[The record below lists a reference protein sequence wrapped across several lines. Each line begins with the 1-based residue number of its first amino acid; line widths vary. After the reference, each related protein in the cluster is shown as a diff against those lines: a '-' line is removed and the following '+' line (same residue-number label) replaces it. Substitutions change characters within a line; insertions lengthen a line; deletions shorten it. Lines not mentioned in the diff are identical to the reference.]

1 MLRLQNF
8 SFSGPASDHGKP
20 SFCQQPTSGKKWPPV
35 GSLMFSQSSSLL
47 LPPIAH
53 LVKLGCNHWQLVRQ
67 HPAIGKATP
76 AFTKGQPDAK
86 YLSGLNCSLRSQRQR
101 QRGRPALFPS
111 LNRAPIPLFATG
123 CPLNLFRMPN
133 YYAFRWYFAQKIAS
147 TNITQL
153 PELFIFRYSVQR
165 VAAKYFTS
173 IITHKR

>member
-1 MLRLQNF
+1 MVSHPSASSQPAERNGRRLAPLYFLSPPNCSCQLLH
-8 SFSGPASDHGKP
+8 AS
-20 SFCQQPTSGKKWPPV
+20 C
-35 GSLMFSQSSSLL
+35 
-47 LPPIAH
+47 
-53 LVKLGCNHWQLVRQ
+53 LGCKHWQMVCQ
-67 HPAIGKATP
+67 HPSISKVTP

-111 LNRAPIPLFATG
+111 LNREPVPLFATG

-147 TNITQL
+147 TNITQI
-153 PELFIFRYSVQR
+153 PELCVFRQSVQR
-165 VAAKYFTS
+165 VTAKYLTS